1 MELDAGIKRHYCFYD
16 EIYDPASKEGKRR
29 INLLADLVEEYLEP
43 EGGVALDVGCG
54 MGVSSAALLAGGYE
68 KVVGID
74 IQEDYI
80 AKARRFAQASGL
92 HAEFRLM
99 DIRNLE
105 FPDGVFD
112 GVAMLSNPLP
122 HWNMAE
128 MERILS
134 ECHRVL
140 RPGGWI
146 MIHYL
151 DWVGLLYQGYKDV
164 LVEETESG
172 FLISY
177 HTELNTLEGFARRLY
192 LGPSEPR
199 GFQVKLRIWS
209 PWLLHYLME
218 KAGFASME
226 TEYVVGSKIA
236 ITTGEKRG

>member
-1 MELDAGIKRHYCFYD
+1 MELDTGIKRHYCFYG
-16 EIYDPASKEGKRR
+16 EIYDPLSREGKRR

-43 EGGVALDVGCG
+43 SGGLVLDVGCG
-54 MGVSSAALLAGGYE
+54 MGVSSAALIAGGYE

-74 IQEDYI
+74 IQEEYI
-80 AKARRFAQASGL
+80 TKARKFAQESGL
-92 HAEFRLM
+92 PAEFRLM
-99 DIRNLE
+99 DIRKLE
-105 FPDGVFD
+105 FPPESFD
-112 GVAMLSNPLP
+112 AVAMLSNPLP
-122 HWNMAE
+122 HWDMNE

-151 DWVGLLYQGYKDV
+151 DWIGLLYQGYKDV

-177 HTELNTLEGFARRLY
+177 HTELNTLEGFVRRLY

-199 GFQVKLRIWS
+199 GFQAKFRLWS

-218 KAGFASME
+218 KAGFSTLE
-226 TEYVVGSKIA
+226 TEYIVGSRIA
-236 ITTGEKRG
+236 ITTGEKVR

>member
-1 MELDAGIKRHYCFYD
+1 MELDAGIKRHYCFYG
-16 EIYDPASKEGKRR
+16 EIYDPMSREGKRR

-43 EGGVALDVGCG
+43 SGGLVLDVGCG
-54 MGVSSAALLAGGYE
+54 MGVSSAALIAGGYE

-74 IQEDYI
+74 IQEEYI
-80 AKARRFAQASGL
+80 TKARKFAQESGL
-92 HAEFRLM
+92 PAEFRLM
-99 DIRNLE
+99 DIRKLE
-105 FPDGVFD
+105 FPAESFD
-112 GVAMLSNPLP
+112 AVAMLSNPLP
-122 HWNMAE
+122 HWDMNE

-151 DWVGLLYQGYKDV
+151 DWIGLLYQGYKDV

-177 HTELNTLEGFARRLY
+177 HTELNTLEGFVRRLY

-199 GFQVKLRIWS
+199 GFQAKFRLWS

-218 KAGFASME
+218 KAGFSTLE
-226 TEYVVGSKIA
+226 TEYIVGSRIA
-236 ITTGEKRG
+236 ITTGEKVR